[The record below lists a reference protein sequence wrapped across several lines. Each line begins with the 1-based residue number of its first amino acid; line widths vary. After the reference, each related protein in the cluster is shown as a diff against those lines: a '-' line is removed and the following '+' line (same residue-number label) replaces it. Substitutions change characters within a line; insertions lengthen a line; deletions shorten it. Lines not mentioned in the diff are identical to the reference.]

1 MANAKRSKDWPL
13 HVAAVNV
20 IDLDRMRTLAA
31 HTPLEKD
38 CDIAIGILTET
49 AYHEPSALPSST
61 CPPSH
66 IPQRDVLIALE
77 SGIFELTTPSAA
89 AHGLNIVPQ
98 ENKQRRRLT
107 IDLLPAN
114 VRDTDAPPV
123 HFTPLEQL
131 ASALGECSWAASTD
145 FKAWYHQLPLSPS
158 VRAYHT
164 FRAGDATLRL
174 TRAAMGHKANSLRG
188 PDVYAHSSRKHGPCQ
203 VQSKHKTYFATLS
216 STNVLFASQS
226 QEKVDAAISR
236 FKQRCSWV
244 GATIG
249 STCETAR
256 KIEHRGLIYDL
267 ANNTRA
273 LKPSWLEKLID
284 RVNLTLRRPTAAR
297 LWSLGGMLNW
307 ARPLCS
313 AIDEL
318 TVVWKLVARSAAKN
332 VNNSGYYSSGMCT
345 GNCRVF

>member
-1 MANAKRSKDWPL
+1 M
-13 HVAAVNV
+13 
-20 IDLDRMRTLAA
+20 
-31 HTPLEKD
+31 
-38 CDIAIGILTET
+38 
-49 AYHEPSALPSST
+49 
-61 CPPSH
+61 
-66 IPQRDVLIALE
+66 
-77 SGIFELTTPSAA
+77 
-89 AHGLNIVPQ
+89 
-98 ENKQRRRLT
+98 
-107 IDLLPAN
+107 
-114 VRDTDAPPV
+114 
-123 HFTPLEQL
+123 
-131 ASALGECSWAASTD
+131 
-145 FKAWYHQLPLSPS
+145 
-158 VRAYHT
+158 
-164 FRAGDATLRL
+164 
-174 TRAAMGHKANSLRG
+174 
-188 PDVYAHSSRKHGPCQ
+188 
-203 VQSKHKTYFATLS
+203 
-216 STNVLFASQS
+216 FASQS

-318 TVVWKLVARSAAKN
+318 TVVWKLVARSAAKTSTTPVTIPQECAQQLQSILKVLLTVAPQPLRQDQIPN
-332 VNNSGYYSSGMCT
+332 KRVLVISDAAREGPFASWAYVIAFPDKDIRVASGMFPYNTTTHINVLEMKATLMALQHVTSVVSEPIHVVCYTDNQVSERILAKGRTASIAISAVLKQVKEVVRASHLHLAVAWIPSAQNPADAPSRGQPMTARDTESVSLLARMDAPVSMRSSTFGSGILGSGNWRSNALT
-345 GNCRVF
+345 GLQSMIRRGQERVENWNSPCSVM